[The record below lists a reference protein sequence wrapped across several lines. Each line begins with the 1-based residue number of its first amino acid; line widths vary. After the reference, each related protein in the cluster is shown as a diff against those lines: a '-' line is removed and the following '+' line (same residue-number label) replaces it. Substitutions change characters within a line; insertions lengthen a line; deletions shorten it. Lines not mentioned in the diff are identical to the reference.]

1 MNIYVG
7 NLSYSTTESGLTE
20 LFGAYGKVDRASII
34 MDRETGR
41 SRGYGFVEMSDDGA
55 AQQAIEAL
63 DGKEWEGRTLKVNPA
78 RPKESG
84 SGGGGR
90 DRGGERRGGGGYGRR

>member
-7 NLSYSTTESGLTE
+7 NLSYSTTESSLTE
-20 LFGAYGKVDRASII
+20 LFGAYGKVDRSSII

-41 SRGYGFVEMSDDGA
+41 SRGYGFVEMSDDAA
-55 AQQAIEAL
+55 AQQAIDAL
-63 DGKEWEGRTLKVNPA
+63 DGKEWDGRTLKVNPA

-84 SGGGGR
+84 SGG
-90 DRGGERRGGGGYGRR
+90 DRGGRGGDRGGRGGYGRR